1 MDKPVVALGVTA
13 AFAAATA
20 LYYYVKNRNTPETP
34 RESQQKNPVSHDVP
48 KQQQQQQGGP
58 RKEDDPEISRPLN
71 LSKPFSIKYD
81 PVRKRFEGVP
91 DEIRQKIYDAGYTD
105 EAVLNNPDLVKDIL
119 DNLDINEVSNNTISH
134 PVGFSH
140 NVHVT
145 INELGIQGLPAAIRQ
160 AITKRGITDQQIMA
174 DPSIVQDLLYSFN
187 LEEVLKDHLPKIS
200 KPFGVTHDF
209 SISFD
214 SKTGDVTGVPEEV
227 ERAIKNAGH
236 TLQEVIKKPHI
247 IKDLLYNMDYEY
259 VKETAKPQVSK
270 PENVRHD
277 FHLEKDSTGKIIGI
291 PEPIRKAC
299 IEKGISEEEVLKNP
313 NIIADILYNFNYND
327 IRDTSTQA
335 QLH

>member
-1 MDKPVVALGVTA
+1 MERPAVALGVTA

-20 LYYYVKNRNTPETP
+20 LYYYVKNRNPETP
-34 RESQQKNPVSHDVP
+34 RGQDSKQNQASHVP
-48 KQQQQQQGGP
+48 KQQGVNIG
-58 RKEDDPEISRPLN
+58 EEDPEISRPIN

-81 PVRKRFEGVP
+81 PIRKRFEGVP

-105 EAVLNNPDLVKDIL
+105 EAVLNNPELVKDIL
-119 DNLDINEVSNNTISH
+119 NNLDIDQVSSNTISH

-145 INELGIQGLPAAIRQ
+145 IDERGIQGLPAVIREAIN
-160 AITKRGITDQQIMA
+160 KKGITDQQIMA
-174 DPSIVQDLLYSFN
+174 DPTIVQDLLYSFN
-187 LEEVLKDHLPKIS
+187 LEEALKDHLPKIS
-200 KPFGVTHDF
+200 KPFAVTHDF
-209 SISFD
+209 SISYD
-214 SKTGDVTGVPEEV
+214 SKTGEVTGVPEEV

-259 VKETAKPQVSK
+259 VKETVKPQVSK

-277 FHLEKDSTGKIIGI
+277 FHLTKDSDGKIIGI

-313 NIIADILYNFNYND
+313 NIISDILYNFNYTD
-327 IRDTSTQA
+327 VARDTSTQTQ
-335 QLH
+335 QLN